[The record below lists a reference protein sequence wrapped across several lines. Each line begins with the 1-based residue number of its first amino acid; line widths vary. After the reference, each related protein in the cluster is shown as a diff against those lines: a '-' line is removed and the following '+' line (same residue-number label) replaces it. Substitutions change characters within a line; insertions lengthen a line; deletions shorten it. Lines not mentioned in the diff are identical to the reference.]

1 MTGETGRQCKPV
13 AVKVRAWRRCYNRNM
28 SRFRSVR
35 WRFVALFALLLA
47 LPLRALAG
55 VGALPACAHGDP
67 VRIVAPCDHA
77 GADHH
82 AVATSGDEGGAADH
96 GAPCCVHPAVPL
108 VPLTVAAHGASGE
121 GPPAAQAPRFRSAEL
136 PGWERPPRA

>member
-1 MTGETGRQCKPV
+1 MKPAGSV
-13 AVKVRAWRRCYNRNM
+13 SPPEIKALRAGRCYNVAM
-28 SRFRSVR
+28 FRSR
-35 WRFVALFALLLA
+35 SAPWRFFALFALLLA

-67 VRIVAPCDHA
+67 VGIAAPCDHA
-77 GADHH
+77 GGGHH
-82 AVATSGDEGGAADH
+82 AAAPAPADEGGAADH

-108 VPLTVAAHGASGE
+108 ALPSVAAPGAADQP
-121 GPPAAQAPRFRSAEL
+121 PPAALAPRFRSAEL